1 MTLWAQQNLSLA
13 ELGQVAATA
22 GDPASQ
28 AVLDKMPA
36 ILREPLL
43 FPYTSG
49 FEMDFG
55 AYGRAGGF
63 SGVDG
68 LFGNPPDT
76 TEQVLHADKLAS
88 REAPVKVSF
97 PADLAD
103 RLGSGWSVPLK
114 DTMGEYLLEIVLRD
128 AGGLDSAA
136 SSEAA
141 AGWGGD
147 RLALIE
153 GPDGAT
159 AVVLDT
165 AWDTRNDADQFAAAL
180 GSLVARLQGAGRS
193 AVAFS
198 TGDKRVVLVTAES
211 DATMNRVANAI
222 GLAG

>member
-1 MTLWAQQNLSLA
+1 
-13 ELGQVAATA
+13 
-22 GDPASQ
+22 
-28 AVLDKMPA
+28 
-36 ILREPLL
+36 
-43 FPYTSG
+43 
-49 FEMDFG
+49 
-55 AYGRAGGF
+55 
-63 SGVDG
+63 VDA
-68 LFGNPPDT
+68 LFGNPPDS

-114 DTMGEYLLEIVLRD
+114 DTMGEYLLEILLRD
-128 AGGLDSAA
+128 GGGVGSVT
-136 SSEAA
+136 STEAA

-153 GPDGAT
+153 GPGGAT

-165 AWDTRNDADQFAAAL
+165 AWDTTNDADQFAAAL
-180 GSLVARLQGAGRS
+180 GNLVANLQGAGRS

-198 TGDKRVVLVTAES
+198 PADKRVVLVTAES
-211 DATMNRVANAI
+211 DATMSRVANVL